1 MQPAEVVDVVTDTGV
16 IGIVRTDSFDRAID
30 LSRRLWSCGIRAV
43 EVALTTPDGVKA
55 IETLAADMPEGAIL
69 GAGTVLDAQTARLAV
84 HAGAQ
89 LLVTPT
95 VVDGV
100 VGVAQRYGAA
110 SIIGS
115 STPTEML
122 RAQTSGTDLVKVF
135 PASSWTPGSLKDVL
149 QALPQLRCVPTGGIK
164 PADAADWINA
174 GAVAVGLGSALTKG
188 ADPAAQTA
196 QLLAGIR
203 SAR

>member
-1 MQPAEVVDVVTDTGV
+1 MQPAQVVDVITDTGV
-16 IGIVRTDSFDRAID
+16 IGIVRTDSFDRAVD
-30 LSRRLWSCGIRAV
+30 LSRRLWSYGIRAV
-43 EVALTTPDGVKA
+43 EVALTTPDGLKA
-55 IETLAADMPEGAIL
+55 IETLASDRPDGAIL

-84 HAGAQ
+84 LAGAQ

-95 VVDGV
+95 IVDGV
-100 VGVAQRYGAA
+100 IEVAQRSGVA

-115 STPTEML
+115 ATPTEML
-122 RAQTSGTDLVKVF
+122 QAQTSGADLVKVF
-135 PASSWTPGSLKDVL
+135 PASSWSPGSLKDVL

-164 PADAADWINA
+164 PSDAADWITA
-174 GAVAVGLGSALTKG
+174 GATAVGLGSALTNG

-196 QLLAGIR
+196 QLLEGIR